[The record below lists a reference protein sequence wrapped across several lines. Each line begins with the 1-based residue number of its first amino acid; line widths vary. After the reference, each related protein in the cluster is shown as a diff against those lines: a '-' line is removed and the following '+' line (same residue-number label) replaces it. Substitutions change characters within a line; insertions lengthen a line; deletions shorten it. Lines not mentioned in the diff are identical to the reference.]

1 MEDRVMFEDVLVDE
15 PRAGFLTRW
24 FGEPQPYL
32 QARWIFL
39 RALGAIFFSAFYSL
53 YFQIHGLNG
62 PKGILPAASY
72 LPAARDALGWRAYWY
87 IPSLF
92 WFSASDRALSIIVW
106 TGLAASLA
114 ILFNLWPR
122 MSIAI
127 AAVCF
132 LSFVSAAQEFSS
144 YQSDGM
150 LLEAAFLSLFFAP
163 PGLLPRWAAARP
175 PTRAALFLL
184 QWEWFRI
191 YFESGVVKIL
201 SGEEQWR
208 NLTAMDK
215 YYENGPLPTWLGWYV
230 QHWPHAFHAFT
241 AGLTLVV
248 ELFVVWLLFLPKP
261 ARLVCF
267 LITTPLQIGII
278 LTANYAFLNYLVL
291 FLGVLLLDDRRLR
304 TDGGGKPPHSKASL
318 VVIIVLSLFFVTS
331 ILMFFSQ
338 HIAFLVEPFRI
349 VNNYG
354 LFAVMTRARY
364 EIEFQ
369 GSSDLVHW
377 TPYPFRYKPQD
388 VRERPGIYAP
398 YQPRFDWN
406 LWFASLGTI
415 DGNRWVMNT
424 EVRLLENSEPVL
436 RLFRS
441 NPFARQPPS
450 AVRVVLWQYWFSS
463 REEKERAGVW
473 WDRKFIGPYAPTAVR
488 RSDGSIGFE

>member
-1 MEDRVMFEDVLVDE
+1 MFEDVLVDE
-15 PRAGFLTRW
+15 PRAGFRMRW

-32 QARWIFL
+32 RARWIFL

-62 PKGILPAASY
+62 PKGILPATSY
-72 LPAARDALGWRAYWY
+72 LPAAHDALGWRAYWY
-87 IPSLF
+87 IPSLL
-92 WFSASDRALSIIVW
+92 WFGASDRALSIIVW
-106 TGLAASLA
+106 TGLIASLA
-114 ILFNLWPR
+114 IIFNLWPR
-122 MSIAI
+122 AAI
-127 AAVCF
+127 AMAGICF

-163 PGLLPRWAAARP
+163 PGLLPRLAVAHP
-175 PTRAALFLL
+175 PTRATLFLL

-191 YFESGVVKIL
+191 YFESGAVKIL

-230 QHWPHAFHAFT
+230 QHWPHGFHVFT
-241 AGLTLVV
+241 AALTLVV

-267 LITTPLQIGII
+267 FIATPLQIGII

-291 FLGVLLLDDRRLR
+291 FLGVLLLDDRDLHL
-304 TDGGGKPPHSKASL
+304 TAPAGSPAPHRAPIA
-318 VVIIVLSLFFVTS
+318 VVIVLSLFFVTS
-331 ILMFFSQ
+331 IAIFFVPRAAS
-338 HIAFLVEPFRI
+338 IVEPFRI

-354 LFAVMTRARY
+354 LFAIMTRARY

-388 VRERPGIYAP
+388 VRERPGLYAP

-406 LWFASLGTI
+406 LW
-415 DGNRWVMNT
+415 
-424 EVRLLENSEPVL
+424 
-436 RLFRS
+436 
-441 NPFARQPPS
+441 
-450 AVRVVLWQYWFSS
+450 
-463 REEKERAGVW
+463 
-473 WDRKFIGPYAPTAVR
+473 
-488 RSDGSIGFE
+488 